1 MNDLAAP
8 QIPTMIVSRPKQLHT
23 EHAQMGS
30 KLGDLI
36 ELRFGQ
42 VLYGSRRLVLTRPDG
57 PSTSGGRQAR
67 QNVLLVDARAP
78 TSQGSLVIG
87 WIDLAQNRGAL
98 KSWERMFQDV
108 GRGHTKPQTSEQLGI
123 TPAEY
128 KRALETFSSFVRMQ
142 DIAIRFTSAQ
152 ETPSVQHAPQAVPW
166 GRLCAAF
173 VSGFALCVLLTQ
185 SGVLR

>member
-67 QNVLLVDARAP
+67 QNVLLVDAQTP
-78 TSQGSLVIG
+78 TAKSSLVIG
-87 WIDLAQNRGAL
+87 WIDLAQNRGVL
-98 KSWERMFQDV
+98 KSWERLSQDV
-108 GRGHTKPQTSEQLGI
+108 GRGHTRPQTSEQLGI

-128 KRALETFSSFVRMQ
+128 KRALETFSSFIRMQ
-142 DIAIRFTSAQ
+142 DIAVQYASAQ
-152 ETPSVQHAPQAVPW
+152 KAPSAQHVSQAMPW

-173 VSGFALCVLLTQ
+173 VSGFALCAALTQ
-185 SGVLR
+185 SGLLR